1 MNNLTVL
8 QAFNAMRKF
17 LEKYYN
23 ETSSDDVGS
32 LLGELQFLDDGETAD
47 PAAWIDWTECVKE
60 VLKDK

>member
-17 LEKYYN
+17 LEKYYE

-32 LLGELQFLDDGETAD
+32 LLGELQFLNDGETAD
-47 PAAWIDWTECVKE
+47 PTAWIDWLKCVKE
-60 VLKDK
+60 ILKNH